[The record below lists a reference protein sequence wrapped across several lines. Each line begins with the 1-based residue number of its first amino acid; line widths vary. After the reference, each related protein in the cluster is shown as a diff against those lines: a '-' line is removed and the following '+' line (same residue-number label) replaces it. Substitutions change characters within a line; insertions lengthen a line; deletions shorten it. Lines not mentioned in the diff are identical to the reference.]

1 MVHLNYFCRSILF
14 TSTSQMK
21 ALMYLRDTKH
31 HHQSLLLQVDHTW
44 MRVWMHH
51 PTHQLVFHHHK
62 YYLHPYI
69 YQLLRLL
76 QPCRCHSSS
85 LNSQLDLDIELQRRS
100 VWCGFVLVGD
110 NIDKSVYARHQTMES
125 RNRSLHYFNSCAV
138 LDRCDFS
145 HLSDFQS
152 PPDRNSY
159 DVSHLL
165 PSNEDLEAI
174 LLHFATLVG
183 RMLTIHV
190 PGFEKYISWTSQI
203 KHKYCTE
210 MKRKSDVV
218 NPLHVC
224 YHSIIYF
231 RYFL

>member
-1 MVHLNYFCRSILF
+1 MDAPPYSPISVPSPQVLSTPLHIPAI
-14 TSTSQMK
+14 TSTP
-21 ALMYLRDTKH
+21 T
-31 HHQSLLLQVDHTW
+31 LQVS
-44 MRVWMHH
+44 
-51 PTHQLVFHHHK
+51 Q
-62 YYLHPYI
+62 
-69 YQLLRLL
+69 Q
-76 QPCRCHSSS
+76 QS

-110 NIDKSVYARHQTMES
+110 NIDKSVYAHHQTMES

-145 HLSDFQS
+145 HLPDFQS

-183 RMLTIHV
+183 RMLTTHV
-190 PGFEKYISWTSQI
+190 PGFEKYISCTSQI

-210 MKRKSDVV
+210 MERKSDVV
-218 NPLHVC
+218 SLACLLP
-224 YHSIIYF
+224 
-231 RYFL
+231 